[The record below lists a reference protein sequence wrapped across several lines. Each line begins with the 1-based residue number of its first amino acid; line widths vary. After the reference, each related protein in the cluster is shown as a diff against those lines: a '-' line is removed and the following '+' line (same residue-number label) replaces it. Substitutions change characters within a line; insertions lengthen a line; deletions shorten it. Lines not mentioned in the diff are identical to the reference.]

1 MSVEFGRHAI
11 LLRRSHPHSHFHASR
26 LLTLPQQ
33 LVRVLLCLVIAGCAS
48 HRDVGG
54 GAPGD
59 AAVPRPGDPNVARLV
74 EGGYIL
80 YVRHGKTDSTFQ
92 DKLDKPNWWKSCDTR
107 VHRPLSDEGRAQMM
121 NMGNQM
127 RELRIPVAKVVTS
140 EYCRAVDSGLLLQ
153 IVPIVQDPALNY
165 ADAQRHLKRS
175 DLQMAAGM
183 RTLFSQPPP
192 PGRNVILVAHVH
204 GFNPALDAAF
214 SQLAEAETVVIKPG
228 GEGKFDIV
236 GRIAADRWALRAK

>member
-1 MSVEFGRHAI
+1 MARQFA
-11 LLRRSHPHSHFHASR
+11 P
-26 LLTLPQQ
+26 
-33 LVRVLLCLVIAGCAS
+33 VLLCLVFAGCAG
-48 HRDVGG
+48 HRDIVG
-54 GAPGD
+54 ATQGD
-59 AAVPRPGDPNVARLV
+59 AGIPRAGEPNVARLA
-74 EGGYIL
+74 EGGYVL

-107 VHRPLSDEGRAQMM
+107 VHRPLSDEGRAQML
-121 NMGNQM
+121 NMGKQM
-127 RELRIPVAKVVTS
+127 RELRIPVASVVTS

-153 IVPIVQDPALNY
+153 LVPTVQDPALNY
-165 ADAQRHLKRS
+165 ADAQRYLKRS

-183 RTLFSQPPP
+183 RALFAEPPP

-204 GFNPALDAAF
+204 SFNPALDAAF

-236 GRIAADRWALRAK
+236 GRITVDRWALRAK

>member
-1 MSVEFGRHAI
+1 M
-11 LLRRSHPHSHFHASR
+11 
-26 LLTLPQQ
+26 
-33 LVRVLLCLVIAGCAS
+33 RVLLCLVIAGCAS